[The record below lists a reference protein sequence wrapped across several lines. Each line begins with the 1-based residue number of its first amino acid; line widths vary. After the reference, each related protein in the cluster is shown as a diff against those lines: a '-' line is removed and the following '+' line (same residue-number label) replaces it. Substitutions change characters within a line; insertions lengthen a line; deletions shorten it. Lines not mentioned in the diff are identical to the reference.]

1 MCLAIPGKIES
12 VRDHGEL
19 LQRTGR
25 VSFGGIIKE
34 ISLACTPEAGVGDYV
49 LVHAGIAIATIDEE
63 AAQETLRYLERIE
76 ELDEPNETT
85 S

>member
-1 MCLAIPGKIES
+1 MCLAIPGRIES
-12 VRDHGEL
+12 VHEDGDV

-49 LVHAGIAIATIDEE
+49 LVHAGIAISAIDEE
-63 AAQETLRYLERIE
+63 AAQETLRYFERID